1 MAVIFGAVAVGQSSS
16 YLPDI
21 SEAKIATNRLFK
33 LIDSVPSIDS
43 SDMNGKTIVSWLT
56 YLMYKLFQF
65 NYNKY

>member
-43 SDMNGKTIVSWLT
+43 SDKSGKTIVS
-56 YLMYKLFQF
+56 
-65 NYNKY
+65 